1 MNRFAKS
8 LAFPLILAASA
19 MLFQNCG
26 SRSKYPK
33 DKYIVRM
40 ETSKGNMVLELYNQT
55 PKHRDNFVKLA
66 KQGFYDGTAFHRII
80 SQFMVQG
87 GDPETRSMHPDS
99 IYGTHDAGY
108 TVPAEFVPNLYHL
121 KGALAAA
128 RSGDNVNPKKESSG
142 SQFYIV
148 EGKKQTAE
156 ALKSIAQRRSYKHK
170 NAMANEVAHKFYME
184 HIQNRSDIPEQELR
198 RLIDSVGQK
207 AFNEVPEFSYP
218 DSIALKYQTMGGAP
232 HLDGD
237 YTVYGQV
244 IEGLNVLD
252 SIAHVETGA
261 RDMPREKVL
270 IKKVEIIQIPKAKK

>member
-1 MNRFAKS
+1 
-8 LAFPLILAASA
+8 

-40 ETSKGNMVLELYNQT
+40 ETSMGNMVLELYNQT
-55 PKHRDNFVKLA
+55 PRHRDNFVKLA

-80 SQFMVQG
+80 PQFMVQG
-87 GDPETRSMHPDS
+87 GDPGTRTIHPDS

-108 TVPAEFVPNLYHL
+108 TVPAEFVPNLYHV

-148 EGKKQTAE
+148 EGKPQTAE
-156 ALKSIAQRRSYKHK
+156 ALKGIAQRRSYKHK
-170 NAMANEVAHKFYME
+170 NAVANEIALKFYTE
-184 HIQNRSDIPEQELR
+184 HIQHREDLPEQEKR

-207 AFNEVPEFSYP
+207 AFNETPEFSYP
-218 DSIALKYQTMGGAP
+218 DSIAQQYQAIGGAP

-252 SIAHVETGA
+252 SIAHVQTGKM
-261 RDMPREKVL
+261 DMPKEKVL
-270 IKKVEIIQIPKAKK
+270 IKKVEIIQVPKPQK